1 MVTSATKKAAPAA
14 PKSATTTRRTTSAAR
29 KKTAAKPAST
39 TPKTTTATAKPATK
53 PATKAVKKVAAPKKV
68 KVVRDS
74 FSMPQEDFD
83 LIPKLKAKALASG
96 LQVKKSAL
104 LRAGLQMLDKSS
116 ALQFKRVLSGL
127 TPIKTG
133 RPKKH

>member
-1 MVTSATKKAAPAA
+1 MVTSATKK
-14 PKSATTTRRTTSAAR
+14 TTPAAR
-29 KKTAAKPAST
+29 KPVGTTRKTSTATPKTASPTGRAPAAKPA
-39 TPKTTTATAKPATK
+39 
-53 PATKAVKKVAAPKKV
+53 KKVAAPKKV

-83 LIPKLKAKALASG
+83 LIAKLKEKALAGG

-116 ALQFKRVLSGL
+116 ALQFKRVISGL

>member
-1 MVTSATKKAAPAA
+1 MVTPVT
-14 PKSATTTRRTTSAAR
+14 
-29 KKTAAKPAST
+29 KKTARAAAKPTAKPAS
-39 TPKTTTATAKPATK
+39 KP
-53 PATKAVKKVAAPKKV
+53 VKKVAAPKKM

-74 FSMPQEDFD
+74 FSMPQDD
-83 LIPKLKAKALASG
+83 YALIAKLKEKALAGG

-104 LRAGLQMLDKSS
+104 LRAGLQLLDKSS
-116 ALQFKRVLSGL
+116 ALQLKRVISGL

>member
-1 MVTSATKKAAPAA
+1 MVTSATKKTTPA
-14 PKSATTTRRTTSAAR
+14 TRKPAVAAR
-29 KKTAAKPAST
+29 RPAAAKPAS
-39 TPKTTTATAKPATK
+39 KPAAKT
-53 PATKAVKKVAAPKKV
+53 VKKVAAPKKV

-74 FSMPQEDFD
+74 FSMPQDD
-83 LIPKLKAKALASG
+83 YALIAKLKEKALAG
-96 LQVKKSAL
+96 GMQVKKSAL

-116 ALQFKRVLSGL
+116 ALQLKRVISGL

>member
-1 MVTSATKKAAPAA
+1 MVSHAT
-14 PKSATTTRRTTSAAR
+14 R
-29 KKTAAKPAST
+29 
-39 TPKTTTATAKPATK
+39 KPATTPRK
-53 PATKAVKKVAAPKKV
+53 PTKNEKSPAAEKKV

-74 FSMPQEDFD
+74 FSMPQEDYA
-83 LIPKLKAKALASG
+83 LIAQLKARAQEAG
-96 LQVKKSAL
+96 MPMKKSAL
-104 LRAGLQMLDKSS
+104 LRAGLQLLDKAS

>member
-1 MVTSATKKAAPAA
+1 MVTSAVKKAAPV
-14 PKSATTTRRTTSAAR
+14 AR
-29 KKTAAKPAST
+29 KSTTAAAKPA
-39 TPKTTTATAKPATK
+39 AKPAAKT
-53 PATKAVKKVAAPKKV
+53 VKKVAAPKKV

-74 FSMPQEDFD
+74 FSMRQDD
-83 LIPKLKAKALASG
+83 YALIAKLKEKAQAAG
-96 LQVKKSAL
+96 IQVKKSAL

-116 ALQFKRVLSGL
+116 ALQLKRVISGL

>member
-1 MVTSATKKAAPAA
+1 MVTPAA
-14 PKSATTTRRTTSAAR
+14 KKSAATPH
-29 KKTAAKPAST
+29 KP
-39 TPKTTTATAKPATK
+39 ATAKP
-53 PATKAVKKVAAPKKV
+53 VKKVAAPRKV

-74 FSMPQEDFD
+74 FSMPQDD
-83 LIPKLKAKALASG
+83 YALIAKLKEKAQAAG

-104 LRAGLQMLDKSS
+104 LRAGLQLLDKSS
-116 ALQFKRVLSGL
+116 APQLKRVISGL

>member
-1 MVTSATKKAAPAA
+1 MVTPATKKATPVARKSASTTR
-14 PKSATTTRRTTSAAR
+14 SATTAKAKATPKPVSTARRTTA
-29 KKTAAKPAST
+29 AAKPA
-39 TPKTTTATAKPATK
+39 AKPATK
-53 PATKAVKKVAAPKKV
+53 PAKKV

-74 FSMPQEDFD
+74 FSMPQDD
-83 LIPKLKAKALASG
+83 YALIAKLKERLLASG

-104 LRAGLQMLDKSS
+104 LRAGLQLLDKSS
-116 ALQFKRVLSGL
+116 ALQLKRVISGL

>member
-1 MVTSATKKAAPAA
+1 MVTSATKKAAPVARKPA
-14 PKSATTTRRTTSAAR
+14 STTRRTTSTAR
-29 KKTAAKPAST
+29 RTTTTTAKPASKPAAKPA
-39 TPKTTTATAKPATK
+39 
-53 PATKAVKKVAAPKKV
+53 KKVAAPKKM

-74 FSMPQEDFD
+74 FSMPQDD
-83 LIPKLKAKALASG
+83 YALIAKLKERALASG

-104 LRAGLQMLDKSS
+104 LRAGLQLLAKSS
-116 ALQFKRVLSGL
+116 ALQLKRVISGL

>member
-1 MVTSATKKAAPAA
+1 MVTSAAKR
-14 PKSATTTRRTTSAAR
+14 ATPAAR
-29 KKTAAKPAST
+29 KPAATARR
-39 TPKTTTATAKPATK
+39 TATAKPAAK
-53 PATKAVKKVAAPKKV
+53 PAAKPVKKAAAPKKV

-74 FSMPQEDFD
+74 FSMPQDD
-83 LIPKLKAKALASG
+83 YALIAKLKEKALAGG

-104 LRAGLQMLDKSS
+104 LRAGLQLLDKSS
-116 ALQFKRVLSGL
+116 ALQLKRVISGL